1 VGTLGP
7 DHPFPGD
14 AFADIMTANAE
25 FARAFSDAEL
35 TGRAREGLAVVTCID
50 TRIDPLAILGMHAG
64 DMMVI
69 RNAGARVTDDVLR
82 TLVLATG
89 LLGVERILVMPHTGC
104 RMAHG
109 DESEI
114 HTTIADRYG
123 LDTRSIEFR
132 TVDDQVEALRIDVTR
147 IRAFPYLHEGVTVG
161 GAVYH
166 VESGTLEPVDA

>member
-1 VGTLGP
+1 VGLLGP
-7 DHPFPGD
+7 DHPFPSG
-14 AFADIMTANAE
+14 AFADVLRANAA
-25 FARAFSDAEL
+25 FVRDFSDAAL
-35 TGRAREGLAVVTCID
+35 TGSAREGLAVVTCID

-89 LLGVERILVMPHTGC
+89 LLSVERILVMPHTGC
-104 RMAHG
+104 RMAHEG
-109 DESEI
+109 EPEI
-114 HTTIADRYG
+114 HAKIAERYG

-132 TVDDQVEALRIDVTR
+132 TVSDQVEALRVDVTR

-161 GAVYH
+161 GVLYH
-166 VESGTLEPVDA
+166 VESGALEPIDA